1 MSVDL
6 SKIATDVQEL
16 ESQRIAEQR
25 ETEAIKNT
33 DSILQ
38 ELEQNKDYMKQL
50 AERGQRRCLIPISQN
65 AYSRL
70 QSCFKRSI
78 FNRHRYSSNFH
89 DQEINIKL
97 KILFGERCKLESRNE
112 WYVFNGEVSW

>member
-16 ESQRIAEQR
+16 ERQKWEEQCKL
-25 ETEAIKNT
+25 ESISNT
-33 DSILQ
+33 NLIIN
-38 ELEQNKDYMKQL
+38 EFEQNKDYIREI

-97 KILFGERCKLESRNE
+97 KSLFGERCKLESRNE